1 MSYTV
6 RVRIRHNSTDAYFRT
21 AEMAVWH
28 YANGGSWTDSDGV
41 LTLTMGG
48 SGTSGMLRL
57 QTHDENNGGRR
68 EAFTVVIGVHNYAPW
83 THVLPD
89 VAPSETTVLLLPQ
102 YYAGG
107 KHSGV
112 PVAPSCEV
120 RNAAGRRLSAAFRDN
135 AEGRKYSLD
144 IVIG

>member
-6 RVRIRHNSTDAYFRT
+6 RVRVRHTSADAYFRI

-28 YANGGSWTDSDGV
+28 YANGGAWADSDGV

-48 SGTSGMLRL
+48 SGTSGMLRF
-57 QTHDENNGGRR
+57 QSENGEER
-68 EAFTVVIGVHNYAPW
+68 FTVAIGVHNWNPW
-83 THVLPD
+83 VHILPD
-89 VAPSETTVLLLPQ
+89 VATNETTIVLLPE

-107 KHSGV
+107 KHSGIPIV
-112 PVAPSCEV
+112 PKCSAQSSAS
-120 RNAAGRRLSAAFRDN
+120 RNFSAEYTRT
-135 AEGRKYSLD
+135 EGHKYSME

>member
-28 YANGGSWTDSDGV
+28 YANGGSWADSDGQ

-57 QTHDENNGGRR
+57 QTNNDG
-68 EAFTVVIGVHNYAPW
+68 EPFTVAIGVHNYAPW
-83 THVLPD
+83 VHVLPD
-89 VAPSETTVLLLPQ
+89 VARNETTVVLLPQ

-107 KHSGV
+107 KYSGV
-112 PVAPSCEV
+112 PVVPACEV
-120 RNAAGRRLSAAFRDN
+120 RNSAGRKLAAAFRN
-135 AEGRKYSLD
+135 TEGQTYTLD

>member
-6 RVRIRHNSTDAYFRT
+6 RVRIRHNTTDAYFRP

-28 YANGGSWTDSDGV
+28 YANGGSWTDSDAV

-57 QTHDENNGGRR
+57 QADDGR
-68 EAFTVVIGVHNYAPW
+68 EPFTVVIGVHNYAPW
-83 THVLPD
+83 VHVLPD
-89 VAPSETTVLLLPQ
+89 VLPSETTVVLLPQ

-112 PVAPSCEV
+112 PIVPACEV
-120 RNAAGRRLSAAFRDN
+120 QNSAGRKLAAAFRST
-135 AEGRKYSLD
+135 EGQTFSLD